1 MKVIKR
7 NWEDLPTELLHLIV
21 RELPDYS
28 DFIRSRAV
36 CKSWRASLSVSYLPP
51 QFPWILKRS
60 KGNKPHLKF
69 YCIASEKVY
78 TIHAAESSNKDHVSL
93 AINLIRRFGSGD
105 QFSLSRY
112 RQYCQFPERYL
123 SILNTLISSEVGL
136 PFLDDSESTNSQL
149 GPEPLPS
156 KYHALFSP
164 ERVKQFSC
172 KPVNDKWDRI
182 GARDLGYR
190 CAYSKGLFFMIEYN
204 TKDKVTKV
212 LDIGSHKEVYVIPS
226 PEGESRV
233 MFGPYLVES
242 SGEILRVHYTS
253 GHKRADYKFTIHRL
267 ELTNGN
273 GQPCWVKI
281 TSIGDQILFFD
292 FIAGRAFSLR
302 ATDFPGFKGNHIYFI
317 KRVWRVFGQGPRFT
331 VINKYYIRTGETEFI
346 QCPFNEEKSITWFL
360 PTLNPYL
367 KSMHH

>member
-1 MKVIKR
+1 MEAIKR
-7 NWEDLPTELLHLIV
+7 NWEDLPTELLHLIM
-21 RELPDYS
+21 RELPDYC

-51 QFPWILKRS
+51 QFPWILKLS

-69 YCIASEKVY
+69 YCIASKKVY
-78 TIHAAESSNKDHVSL
+78 TIHSAESSNKDHVSL
-93 AINLIRRFGSGD
+93 AIKLIRQFGSGD
-105 QFSLSRY
+105 QFSLLRY

-123 SILNTLISSEVGL
+123 SILNTLISSEVVL
-136 PFLDDSESTNSQL
+136 PFLDDSKSTNSQL

-164 ERVKQFSC
+164 DRVKQFSC
-172 KPVNDKWDRI
+172 DKWDPI
-182 GARDLGYR
+182 GTGDLGYKF
-190 CAYSKGLFFMIEYN
+190 AYFKGLLFMVEYN
-204 TKDKVTKV
+204 CQANVTKV
-212 LDIGSHKEVYVIPS
+212 LDIDSHKEVYVIPS
-226 PEGESRV
+226 PEGESY
-233 MFGPYLVES
+233 GIAAPYLVES
-242 SGEILRVHYTS
+242 SGEIFRVDYTVS
-253 GHKRADYKFTIHRL
+253 YKRANYKFTIHRL

-302 ATDFPGFKGNHIYFI
+302 ANDFPGFKGNHIYFI
-317 KRVWRVFGQGPRFT
+317 RCVRRVFGPPGPPVN
-331 VINKYYIRTGETEFI
+331 VINKYCIRTGETEFI